1 VWGKRKAVGRKHSTR
16 FESINFEIE
25 IGHEEA
31 VRWERRAF
39 FTRRQRRGRGKREF
53 APGKGS
59 ML

>member
-1 VWGKRKAVGRKHSTR
+1 VEEEASVGMKYRVR
-16 FESINFEIE
+16 FEPINFEIE

-39 FTRRQRRGRGKREF
+39 FTRSQRRGRGMREL

>member
-1 VWGKRKAVGRKHSTR
+1 MEEEASVGRKYRVR
-16 FESINFEIE
+16 FEPINFEIE

-39 FTRRQRRGRGKREF
+39 FIGRQWRGREKREL
-53 APGKGS
+53 APGKWS

>member
-1 VWGKRKAVGRKHSTR
+1 MGRKYRVR
-16 FESINFEIE
+16 FEPINFEIE

-39 FTRRQRRGRGKREF
+39 FIGRQWRGREKREL